1 LNFAHYLSVWKF
13 LKSEMIVILGL
24 LDDASMTDAQIAEIY
39 GLNKGT
45 VASVRRRLVDAGAL
59 YYANIPAFNKLG
71 CEMICYHL
79 GSTDPA
85 LSQDVK
91 TGHYMEFCDGQPSIF
106 NGLIGGNS
114 LVFFTAFRNAT
125 ELETFSL
132 AHNKFFSGVRRPSK
146 ADFRTVMFPY
156 AVSRGTYTTNFAP
169 LVHDFFKLEVP
180 LPKSRLPVHVD
191 VETPD
196 LGETEK
202 GVLVSMVENPGG
214 SDREIAAQVKLSR
227 QAVTRVRN
235 RLVEDG
241 FVTLKCLPRLYKWGF
256 EIYAVANA
264 RFNLDMSWEKR
275 LKGQPR
281 PPVDFSFFTLSKQ
294 DESVSNYMVPRFQ
307 EYSEALESA
316 MAWYHKAKAFDAKPD
331 LNVFSLERCTELR
344 SFEFAPIV
352 SHLLSGK

>member
-1 LNFAHYLSVWKF
+1 LNFAHYSSVWKF
-13 LKSEMIVILGL
+13 LKSEMVVMLGL
-24 LDDASMTDAQIAEIY
+24 LDDASSTDAQIAEMY

-59 YYANIPAFNKLG
+59 CYSNIPAFNKLG
-71 CEMICYHL
+71 CEMICCHF

-91 TGHYMEFCDGQPSIF
+91 TGHYMEFCDSQPSIF

-114 LVFFTAFRNAT
+114 VVFFTAFKNAT
-125 ELETFSL
+125 ELETFNL
-132 AHNKFFSGVRRPSK
+132 ARNRFFSGVKRLSK

-156 AVSRGTYTTNFAP
+156 AVSRGSYTTNFAP

-180 LPKSRLPVHVD
+180 QPKPRPVVHVD

-196 LGETEK
+196 LGETERN
-202 GVLVSMVENPGG
+202 VLVSMVENPGG
-214 SDREIAAQVKLSR
+214 SDREIAARVKLSR

-264 RFNLDMSWEKR
+264 RFNMDMPWDKR

-281 PPVDFSFFTLSKQ
+281 PPVDFSFFTLSKP

-307 EYSEALESA
+307 DYAESLESA

-331 LNVFSLERCTELR
+331 INVFALERCTELR
-344 SFEFAPIV
+344 NFEFAPIV
-352 SHLLSGK
+352 NHLLSGN

>member
-1 LNFAHYLSVWKF
+1 MNFAHYLSVWKF